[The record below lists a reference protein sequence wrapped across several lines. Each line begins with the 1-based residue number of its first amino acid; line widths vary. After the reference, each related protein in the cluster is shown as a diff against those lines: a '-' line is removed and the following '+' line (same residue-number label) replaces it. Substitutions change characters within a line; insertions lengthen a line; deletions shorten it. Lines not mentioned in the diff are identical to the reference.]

1 MKKQIQIAIITFIIV
16 SIICCCCSLFCTA
29 SSIFLIDKNS
39 NKCKAIR
46 IYKILDP
53 KNESVCSD
61 IKTGFACLNKKEC
74 KWLASIESTLKQ
86 DEGFQQDGWCVN
98 LGTGDISFENRR
110 EEECTGQ
117 GSIWCPS
124 DSEKP
129 ECITFE
135 GTTTQQNNNCYICKD
150 INKDKAGLLEMT
162 PDPISGVS
170 TTPGSFS
177 NWKPLNDVETT
188 NKKYERYP
196 FKFNSTFLNWDGLN
210 YDNTGNTNK
219 LSGSL
224 KQCHSP

>member
-39 NKCKAIR
+39 NKCEAIR

-53 KNESVCSD
+53 LNESVCSD

-74 KWLASIESTLKQ
+74 KWRASIQSTLEQ

-98 LGTGDISFENRR
+98 LGTGDISFESRR
-110 EEECTGQ
+110 QEDCTAQ

-150 INKDKAGLLEMT
+150 INKDNETGLPEMT
-162 PDPISGVS
+162 PDPISGLS
-170 TTPGSFS
+170 SMGSLI
-177 NWKPLNDVETT
+177 NWKPLHGVERT
-188 NKKYERYP
+188 NTKYDLYP
-196 FKFNSTFLNWDGLN
+196 FKFNNKFSNWNGLD
-210 YDNTGNTNK
+210 YDNTGNTDK
-219 LSGSL
+219 LSGSS
-224 KQCHSP
+224 KQCNSS